1 MEPLKILTAEEIL
14 AATDSKLEYVDVP
27 EWGGR
32 VGVKVMSGTERDA
45 YEAAAYRLREGNPAD
60 KASFFQHA
68 RARLVAATACNEKG
82 ELLFTMRQLVALG
95 AKSANALDIVFE
107 KAQRLNKLGAEDVK
121 DEAGKSATSAP
132 SGEPGSATPS
142 SSAAPSESS
151 SPS

>member
-14 AATDSKLEYVDVP
+14 GAADSSIEFVDVP

-32 VGVKVMSGTERDA
+32 VGVKVMTGTERDA

-68 RARLVAATACNEKG
+68 RARLVASTACNEKG
-82 ELLFTMRQLVALG
+82 ELLFTTRQLVELG
-95 AKSANALDIVFE
+95 AKSSTALDLVFD
-107 KAQRLNKLGAEDVK
+107 KAQRLNKLRAEDVK
-121 DEAGKSATSAP
+121 TEAGKSATSAP
-132 SGEPGSATPS
+132 SGEPGSATPP
-142 SSAAPSESS
+142 SSAAPSASS